1 MKNGDSFY
9 SKTKKVLDEFNA
21 ELSKEN
27 LLTTTYENYS
37 DFYKLYDNYISKFK
51 SLMGIIEK
59 EILEHFTTFTVEISK
74 KNNDNFELFEKII
87 DDVQNEKKV
96 LEKLRNNYF
105 DSSEDLKELE
115 EKKLKKKVKEEE

>member
-1 MKNGDSFY
+1 MNKFGSVIKTIMKNGDSFY

-37 DFYKLYDNYISKFK
+37 DFYKLYDNYLSKFE

-87 DDVQNEKKV
+87 DEVQNEK
-96 LEKLRNNYF
+96 
-105 DSSEDLKELE
+105 
-115 EKKLKKKVKEEE
+115 